1 MPFNG
6 SNPRSVAVMNNL
18 SVHHVHEF
26 EEHFRQAGIVLL
38 FLPAYSPHLNPMEEA
53 FSFITEVCRLL
64 VQTAGNRGC
73 NRRGLNDHQ
82 LFT

>member
-38 FLPAYSPHLNPMEEA
+38 FLPTVHILTLWRKPSALLQRFAGCLSKLQE
-53 FSFITEVCRLL
+53 TED
-64 VQTAGNRGC
+64 AIGAA
-73 NRRGLNDHQ
+73 
-82 LFT
+82 